1 MTSTD
6 ALQLDLQTAYTAR
19 LARNR
24 RRRRLARAAAA
35 ASAGALVLAGAGL
48 GAAALLGWPAPL
60 HVKNEIAAVDRGLP
74 ADLRLNPD
82 VEHAQ
87 AVASTETA
95 TLYAA
100 SLHDG
105 GSCTEIVTAGDRGR
119 GATCTTGAELATRAL
134 DVVLPT
140 DEGDGSGSPVVIGGR
155 INATTGT
162 SLEALYS
169 DGSSDEIPL
178 GEDRYFLFEVPA
190 EQRASARASGVE
202 LVARDRDG
210 SVVGHTSIPA
220 DWDDPAVPDEK
231 APLYVNT
238 RSDESDFTKVYGL
251 EGHVGAAGAA
261 TVELD
266 YGDGSTP
273 VSIPLKPDGSYEYTL
288 AADRTDDF
296 MQPRTL
302 VARDAQGQVVASA
315 PVAAVAYW
323 RARERGVR

>member
-1 MTSTD
+1 MTSID

-19 LARNR
+19 LVRAR
-24 RRRRLARAAAA
+24 RRRHLARAAAA

-60 HVKNEIAAVDRGLP
+60 HVRNEIAAVDRGLP

-119 GATCTTGAELATRAL
+119 GATCTTGAELVSRAL
-134 DVVLPT
+134 DVTLPT
-140 DEGDGSGSPVVIGGR
+140 DVGDGPESSVVIGGR
-155 INATTGT
+155 INAAAGA
-162 SLEALYS
+162 SLEARYS
-169 DGSSDEIPL
+169 DGSSTAIPL

-190 EQRASARASGVE
+190 EHRASVRASGVN
-202 LVARDRDG
+202 LIARDGDG
-210 SVVGHTSIPA
+210 AVVGRASIPA

-231 APLYVNT
+231 APLYVST
-238 RSDESDFTKVYGL
+238 RSEESDFTKVYGL
-251 EGHVGAAGAA
+251 EGHVGAAGA
-261 TVELD
+261 TTLELD

-273 VSIPLKPDGSYEYTL
+273 VSIPINADGSYQYTL
-288 AADRTDDF
+288 PADRTDDF

-302 VARDAQGQVVASA
+302 VARDAAGKVVASA

-323 RARERGVR
+323 RGRERGAP

>member
-6 ALQLDLQTAYTAR
+6 TLQLDLQTAYTAR
-19 LARNR
+19 LARNS
-24 RRRRLARAAAA
+24 RRRRLVRTAAA

-100 SLHDG
+100 SLQDG

-119 GATCTTGAELATRAL
+119 GATCTTGAELASRAL

-140 DEGDGSGSPVVIGGR
+140 DAGDGPEAPVVIGGR
-155 INATTGT
+155 VNAAAGV

-169 DGSSDEIPL
+169 DGSSDEISL
-178 GEDRYFLFEVPA
+178 GEDRYFLFEVPV
-190 EQRASARASGVE
+190 EHRASARASGVE
-202 LVARDRDG
+202 LVARKADG
-210 SVVGHTSIPA
+210 SVVGRTSIPA

-231 APLYVNT
+231 APIYVST

-261 TVELD
+261 TLELD
-266 YGDGSTP
+266 YGDGTTP
-273 VSIPLKPDGSYEYTL
+273 VSIPINPDGTYAYTL
-288 AADRTDDF
+288 PADRTDDF

-302 VARDAQGQVVASA
+302 VARDAAGVVVAST

-323 RARERGVR
+323 RGRERGGP

>member
-6 ALQLDLQTAYTAR
+6 ALQLDLQTAYAAR
-19 LARNR
+19 LVRDR

-48 GAAALLGWPAPL
+48 GAAVLLGWPAPL

-119 GATCTTGAELATRAL
+119 GATCTTGAELASRAL
-134 DVVLPT
+134 DVTLPT
-140 DEGDGSGSPVVIGGR
+140 DGDDGPESSVVIGGR
-155 INATTGT
+155 INAAAGA
-162 SLEALYS
+162 SLEAFYP
-169 DGSSDEIPL
+169 DGSSAEIPL

-190 EQRASARASGVE
+190 EHRASVRASGVE
-202 LVARDRDG
+202 LVARDGD
-210 SVVGHTSIPA
+210 SVVVGRASIPA

-231 APLYVNT
+231 APLYVST
-238 RSDESDFTKVYGL
+238 RSDDSDFTKVYGL

-261 TVELD
+261 TLELD

-273 VSIPLKPDGSYEYTL
+273 VSIPIKADGSFEYTL
-288 AADRTDDF
+288 PADRIDDF

-302 VARDAQGQVVASA
+302 VARDAEGNVVASA
-315 PVAAVAYW
+315 TVAAVAYW
-323 RARERGVR
+323 RGRERAAP

>member
-6 ALQLDLQTAYTAR
+6 ALHYDLQTAYTGF
-19 LARNR
+19 LARSR
-24 RRRRLARAAAA
+24 RRRRLAHTAAL
-35 ASAGALVLAGAGL
+35 ASAGALALAGAGL

-105 GSCTEIVTAGDRGR
+105 GSCTEIVTTGDRGR
-119 GATCTTGAELATRAL
+119 GANCTTGAELARRAL
-134 DVVLPT
+134 DVTLPS
-140 DEGDGSGSPVVIGGR
+140 DNGAGPESPVVVGGR
-155 INATTGT
+155 INAEAGA
-162 SLEALYS
+162 SLEALYA
-169 DGSSDEIPL
+169 DGSSDPVPL
-178 GEDRYFLFEVPA
+178 GEERYFIFEVPA
-190 EQRASARASGVE
+190 QHRPSVHASG
-202 LVARDRDG
+202 LQLIARGADG
-210 SVVGHTSIPA
+210 SVVGRAAVPA
-220 DWDDPAVPDEK
+220 DWDDPAVPDEQ
-231 APLYVNT
+231 APLYVST

-261 TVELD
+261 MLELN

-288 AADRTDDF
+288 PSDRIDDF

-302 VARDAQGQVVASA
+302 VARDQNGQVVASA

-323 RARERGVR
+323 RGRERSAP